1 MDEVNQRV
9 ETMSSALEAERSMH
23 AATTTSQRKEND
35 RLLQQVMALER
46 QVLSL
51 QARLEVETGRG
62 QRLAGE
68 HRATMAEVA
77 SLRPLEQ
84 QVQQVCG
91 CSCGCGGGAV
101 CVWFLCVCVV
111 DIIDIRVAPTQASSS
126 NAMLSHELQRRVAAL
141 ERLQSGI
148 GRLHEL
154 FVALRCSEPGLGAHR
169 DVHSLLADAQ
179 AAAEDSAVGVPSVRG
194 FGRCLCPSMCA
205 SPAACA
211 RVCVCVYVCVCVW
224 LCVCAWGDRC
234 PWYKSRA
241 PQPMWLART
250 WRRCSPLPR
259 RRCSSSTGASPWL
272 CGCVPS
278 CRRV

>member
-91 CSCGCGGGAV
+91 CRCGCGGGAA
-101 CVWFLCVCVV
+101 CVCV
-111 DIIDIRVAPTQASSS
+111 
-126 NAMLSHELQRRVAAL
+126 
-141 ERLQSGI
+141 
-148 GRLHEL
+148 
-154 FVALRCSEPGLGAHR
+154 
-169 DVHSLLADAQ
+169 
-179 AAAEDSAVGVPSVRG
+179 
-194 FGRCLCPSMCA
+194 
-205 SPAACA
+205 
-211 RVCVCVYVCVCVW
+211 RVCVLCAVCCVRVCVF
-224 LCVCAWGDRC
+224 
-234 PWYKSRA
+234 
-241 PQPMWLART
+241 
-250 WRRCSPLPR
+250 
-259 RRCSSSTGASPWL
+259 
-272 CGCVPS
+272 
-278 CRRV
+278 